1 MFNFKKQNIK
11 EMKQFAKTFLTL
23 SLLGVIILTILV
35 VVNKKENKAH
45 SKMKELVLIQYND
58 SPLSELSQE
67 GILKG
72 LSLIGLTRDVDFKI
86 KISNAQ
92 GDIST
97 LNLMVDAAV
106 NDRPDLIFVT
116 STPTL
121 QVTTKKI
128 KDIPVVFTVVADPI
142 VAGVGTS
149 FTEHLP
155 NITGIST
162 LGDYKGMVSWLL
174 KIIPNVKTIGTLYS
188 PGEPNSVKNMNDLKK
203 YAELA
208 GLKLITIPVNSSA
221 EISDAALALADNRP
235 DVICQIID
243 NQTSAAFSGISKVA
257 KNQKIPLF
265 GFVSD
270 QAEKGAILVVSRNY
284 EQAGI
289 DAVMLAKKIFDG
301 TSPLD
306 IPFEF
311 VSKTDVFIN
320 TEAATFY
327 GITLPDE
334 LLNSTDVI
342 RVK

>member
-1 MFNFKKQNIK
+1 
-11 EMKQFAKTFLTL
+11 MKPHSKTILTFA
-23 SLLGVIILTILV
+23 LLGAIVIAILVII
-35 VVNKKENKAH
+35 NKNDKKA
-45 SKMKELVLIQYND
+45 SSPLKKLVLIQYND

-72 LSLIGLTRDVDFKI
+72 LSQIGLIRNVDFEI
-86 KISNAQ
+86 KINNAQ

-121 QVTTKKI
+121 QVTAKKI

-142 VAGVGTS
+142 VAGVGTN

-155 NITGIST
+155 NITGVST
-162 LGDYKGMVSWLL
+162 LGDYKVMVSWLQ

-188 PGEPNSVKNMNDLKK
+188 PGEPNSVKNMNELKK
-203 YAELA
+203 FAELA
-208 GLKLITIPVNSSA
+208 GLKLITVPVNSSA
-221 EISDAALALADNRP
+221 EISDAALAMADNRP

-243 NQTSAAFSGISKVA
+243 NQTSAAFSGIAKVA

-306 IPFEF
+306 IPFEY

-327 GITLPDE
+327 GVTLPDE
-334 LLNSTDVI
+334 LLNSPEVI
-342 RVK
+342 RVQ

>member
-1 MFNFKKQNIK
+1 MKPSAKSILIILVLVAVIGALYLTVTKKEK
-11 EMKQFAKTFLTL
+11 VTL
-23 SLLGVIILTILV
+23 SE
-35 VVNKKENKAH
+35 KKK
-45 SKMKELVLIQYND
+45 LVLIQYND

-67 GILKG
+67 GIFEG
-72 LSLIGLTRDVDFKI
+72 LTQIGLTRGIDYDL

-97 LNLMVDAAV
+97 LNLIMEGVI
-106 NDRPDLIFVT
+106 NDRPDLVFVT

-121 QVTTKKI
+121 QVAAKKI
-128 KDIPVVFTVVADPI
+128 KDIPVIFTVVADPI

-162 LGDYKGMVSWLL
+162 LGDYEGMVSWLK
-174 KIIPNVKTIGTLYS
+174 KIIPGVKTIGTLFS
-188 PGEPNSVKNMNDLKK
+188 PGESNSVKNMNEFKK
-203 YAELA
+203 FAEMA
-208 GLKLITIPVNSSA
+208 GLQLMAVPVNSSS
-221 EISDAALALADNRP
+221 EVTDAAMAMAVTRP

-243 NQTSAAFSGISKVA
+243 NLTSGAFSGIAKVS

-270 QAEKGAILVVSRNY
+270 QAEKGAIMVVSRNY
-284 EQAGI
+284 KQAGI
-289 DAVMLAKKIFDG
+289 DAVILAKKVFDG
-301 TSPLD
+301 TSPAD

-311 VSKTDVFIN
+311 VSKTDIIIN
-320 TEAATFY
+320 TEAAAFY

-334 LLNSTDVI
+334 LVNSTGVI
-342 RVK
+342 NQ